1 MSTAIANVGPRQ
13 AGCEPGLGIGAI
25 PQGAWYAACTRPN
38 HEKRVALQL
47 EERRIEAFLPTY
59 QSIRR
64 WKDRKKLLELPLFP
78 SYIFVQLDAQNRL
91 DLLRLP
97 GVLGLV
103 TFRGLPAAVET
114 KEIENLRHG
123 LSNRTAVHPHPYLK
137 QGRRV
142 RVRCGA
148 MAGVEGVFV
157 RSRDRARVV
166 LSISLLQR
174 SIAVDID
181 EADVEPV

>member
-1 MSTAIANVGPRQ
+1 VEKAKYNH
-13 AGCEPGLGIGAI
+13 GLEMIAI
-25 PQGAWYAACTRPN
+25 PKAAWYAAYTRPK

-64 WKDRKKLLELPLFP
+64 WKDRRKLLELPLFP
-78 SYIFVQLDAQNRL
+78 SYVFVQIDAQNRL

-103 TFRGLPAAVET
+103 SFRGRPAPVEPA
-114 KEIENLRHG
+114 EIENLRHG
-123 LSNRTAVHPHPYLK
+123 LSNRTVVHPHPYLK
-137 QGRRV
+137 EGRRV

-148 MAGVEGVFV
+148 MAGVEGVLV

-174 SIAVDID
+174 SMSVEID